1 MGVLASEGITIGE
14 RNRQLETQYNSLRQL
29 KPRVTDNFESLNK
42 ELSETESA
50 ILSFEEIVR
59 QLIYKLS
66 VIDEAIHRLTSDIQ
80 LVCDDIRNNEDAARL
95 QKFGSESSDGQIST
109 SICPTCK
116 QQIQDNLL
124 EATPCSG
131 FMNIEE
137 NIRHLKAQKSM
148 LEFSLNSRK
157 NYRDALQRE
166 KTNYE
171 SRLLTLRRLAQT
183 IRSDLFTST
192 DTDASETIIL
202 KKIEIS
208 KQIERFGKFARR
220 FYLFSGCSYSLVG
233 SLE

>member
-95 QKFGSESSDGQIST
+95 QKFLIS
-109 SICPTCK
+109 
-116 QQIQDNLL
+116 
-124 EATPCSG
+124 
-131 FMNIEE
+131 
-137 NIRHLKAQKSM
+137 
-148 LEFSLNSRK
+148 
-157 NYRDALQRE
+157 
-166 KTNYE
+166 
-171 SRLLTLRRLAQT
+171 
-183 IRSDLFTST
+183 
-192 DTDASETIIL
+192 
-202 KKIEIS
+202 
-208 KQIERFGKFARR
+208 
-220 FYLFSGCSYSLVG
+220 
-233 SLE
+233 